1 MFLKKFRKIIML
13 IVTTIVIILLGT
25 FSKAIDEGSA
35 HGDNT
40 LKLEYEYN
48 AEENTVMAKMVSNIE
63 LKDTKPSWSLSTDR
77 KTYTKRFTG
86 NMNYETQ
93 VEDVNGAIYTVNI
106 VVTQIQPLSIKVI
119 YEYNVEENTVMTKM
133 VSNIELKDTKPTWS
147 LSADRK
153 TYTKR
158 FTGNMNYETQV
169 EDVNGAIYTV
179 NIIVTQIQPLSIK
192 VSYEYNAEEN
202 TVMAKMVSNIEL
214 KDTKPTWTLSEDKK
228 AYTKIFSEN
237 NNYST
242 QVEDVNGEKRNVQ
255 INVTDVIIA
264 NLKVEY
270 QYDNTRNVVIVKV
283 ISDLELKDTKPSWT
297 LSEDK
302 LVYIKE
308 FGDNSR

>member
-63 LKDTKPSWSLSTDR
+63 LKDTKPTWTLSADK

-93 VEDVNGAIYTVNI
+93 VGDVNGAT
-106 VVTQIQPLSIKVI
+106 
-119 YEYNVEENTVMTKM
+119 
-133 VSNIELKDTKPTWS
+133 
-147 LSADRK
+147 
-153 TYTKR
+153 
-158 FTGNMNYETQV
+158 
-169 EDVNGAIYTV
+169 YTV

-202 TVMAKMVSNIEL
+202 TVMTKMESNIEL

>member
-40 LKLEYEYN
+40 LKLE
-48 AEENTVMAKMVSNIE
+48 
-63 LKDTKPSWSLSTDR
+63 
-77 KTYTKRFTG
+77 
-86 NMNYETQ
+86 
-93 VEDVNGAIYTVNI
+93 
-106 VVTQIQPLSIKVI
+106 
-119 YEYNVEENTVMTKM
+119 
-133 VSNIELKDTKPTWS
+133 
-147 LSADRK
+147 
-153 TYTKR
+153 
-158 FTGNMNYETQV
+158 
-169 EDVNGAIYTV
+169 
-179 NIIVTQIQPLSIK
+179 
-192 VSYEYNAEEN
+192 YEYNAEEN

>member
-106 VVTQIQPLSIKVI
+106 VVTQIQPLSIKVS
-119 YEYNVEENTVMTKM
+119 YEYNVEENTVMAKM
-133 VSNIELKDTKPTWS
+133 VSNIELKDTKPTWT
-147 LSADRK
+147 LSADKK

-169 EDVNGAIYTV
+169 GDVNGATYTV